1 MRRRRRARRRAVMV
15 LVLAVLIV
23 AVTGLVSSAVGR
35 PQASQD
41 FTTTQAEAERE
52 EDPVVILETSPE
64 PVHTEPPKKFQEIHS
79 MDWGADDAYLMAK
92 LAMAEAEG
100 ESTEGKAMV
109 MMVVL
114 NRVFDPDFPGTIS
127 EVVYERRQFSPVWED
142 DWEDTE
148 PDADCWA
155 ALELIESGWDESEGA
170 TYFEATY
177 NGEDTWHS
185 RNLEYIKTVGG
196 HNFYREAEE

>member
-41 FTTTQAEAERE
+41 FTTMQAEAERE

-64 PVHTEPPKKFQEIHS
+64 PVPEPPKKFQEVHS

-114 NRVFDPDFPGTIS
+114 NRVFDPEFPGTIS

-185 RNLEYIKTVGG
+185 RNLKYIKTVGG
-196 HNFYREAEE
+196 HNFYREGEE